1 MTFVASRLD
10 IYYVIRGEHGRS
22 VCGGL
27 YRLVVHVWIWA
38 IYGVVIY

>member
-1 MTFVASRLD
+1 VGSMVDRFV
-10 IYYVIRGEHGRS
+10 GR
-22 VCGGL
+22 L